1 METAA
6 AKRPAS
12 RRSQH
17 QLTETWAII
26 ILSVSALASSYASYQ
41 QGRWNGEQ
49 DAHFALATTAETA
62 ASKEET
68 LAFQRE
74 SVNAMHFTQWLNA
87 YANGDA
93 VLEQFY
99 RDRFRPSFRAAFDR
113 WLATRPRYNPDAP
126 PTPFDVPGYRKQSRL
141 KADQL
146 QGQSDRYLAAAKE
159 DMRISDAYGQSVIIL
174 ALALFLGGM
183 VQAFDSHRR
192 RLVLVGL
199 AAITTAFGL
208 STLVPLPMLVP
219 G

>member
-1 METAA
+1 MEPVA
-6 AKRPAS
+6 AKRQTA

-17 QLTETWAII
+17 QLTEMWAIV

-41 QGRWNGEQ
+41 QGRWDGERN
-49 DAHFALATTAETA
+49 AHFALASTAEMA

-87 YANGDA
+87 YANGDSA
-93 VLEQFY
+93 LEQFY

-113 WLATRPRYNPDAP
+113 WLATRPRFNSDAP

-141 KADQL
+141 KSDEL

-159 DMRISDAYGQSVIIL
+159 DMRISDAYGRSVVIL

-183 VQAFDSHRR
+183 VQAFDSQRG

-199 AAITTAFGL
+199 AAITAVFGL